1 MYDKRE
7 KFYIHLIREEC
18 KIFYNNYD
26 KILFLHLIR
35 TNYDIFN
42 MIRST
47 YIFMIF

>member
-1 MYDKRE
+1 MIKE
-7 KFYIHLIREEC
+7 KNFIYVHLIREEC
-18 KIFYNNYD
+18 KIFITTNN